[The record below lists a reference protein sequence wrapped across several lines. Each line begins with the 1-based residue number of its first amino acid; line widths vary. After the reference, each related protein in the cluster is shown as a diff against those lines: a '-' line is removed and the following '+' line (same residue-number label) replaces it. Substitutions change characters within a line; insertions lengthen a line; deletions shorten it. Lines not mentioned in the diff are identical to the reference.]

1 MKPHV
6 FLVSVIARLAAADSR
21 MKEEMAGFLLEIST
35 KQQQLAAVEERQRA
49 AEQQRQVRLRCV
61 LKSAACGRSFSTVS
75 AVAAA

>member
-1 MKPHV
+1 
-6 FLVSVIARLAAADSR
+6 

-61 LKSAACGRSFSTVS
+61 LLRPLGTIFLRTVPI
-75 AVAAA
+75 VAAA

>member
-1 MKPHV
+1 
-6 FLVSVIARLAAADSR
+6 

-49 AEQQRQVRLRCV
+49 AEQQRQVRLWCSLVELGRFWTIF
-61 LKSAACGRSFSTVS
+61 LREAFLNSTACGRSFSTVS